1 MVCTVGWQTWESRNN
16 YKEKLIAAWIH
27 ACIHLGF
34 GRQHGVS
41 HACGRSYKPWMKCEN
56 TGNTKTLRNVG
67 NDRKFAPV
75 GPLPGLT
82 GRSGLKVWQLPAP
95 EQVTERST
103 KKDNL
108 ARHGGDGISGSC
120 QGDFQHIQY
129 PVVGSWSFN
138 LGNLEKQVR
147 VYTALRNFEASRP
160 QDLENKC
167 HCHGKMEMPW
177 EEVASPHKAVIQD
190 FNYGTSFCC
199 HCNK

>member
-1 MVCTVGWQTWESRNN
+1 MEFPTPVEGATSHEWSVWKHWQHKN
-16 YKEKLIAAWIH
+16 I
-27 ACIHLGF
+27 
-34 GRQHGVS
+34 
-41 HACGRSYKPWMKCEN
+41 
-56 TGNTKTLRNVG
+56 TKRWK
-67 NDRKFAPV
+67 RWKFAPV

-108 ARHGGDGISGSC
+108 AQHGGDGISGSC

-138 LGNLEKQVR
+138 LGNLEKQFR

-167 HCHGKMEMPW
+167 HCHWQDGNALGGGG
-177 EEVASPHKAVIQD
+177 VASQ
-190 FNYGTSFCC
+190 S
-199 HCNK
+199 CNSGFQL